1 MPERLRIVLIDEN
14 DRAIADQPYVME
26 IDRDSG
32 GPTFK
37 GRTDGG
43 GAVQEKIRPN
53 ARKGRL
59 VVGQGKTE
67 REYYFCLGDVDPLEE
82 ISGIQGRLLDLG
94 YYDGSINGRMT
105 ARTQSALLLFQDKY
119 HLSPTGKG
127 DVATKAKLKEIFGC

>member
-1 MPERLRIVLIDEN
+1 
-14 DRAIADQPYVME
+14 ME
-26 IDRDSG
+26 IDRDTG

-37 GRTDGG
+37 GQTDGD

-59 VVGQGKTE
+59 VVGHGKTE
-67 REYYFCLGDVDPLEE
+67 RKYHFRLGHVDPLEK

-105 ARTQSALLLFQDKY
+105 GRTQSALLLFQDKY

-127 DVATKAKLKEIFGC
+127 DDATKAKLKEIFGC